1 MTCGSEIWETRFA
14 VLSRCLSI
22 ECMCMLIAAVTVVVL
37 KPDFVPSSVGRRQC
51 PETPQKQSPGTH
63 LCEFKGP
70 WISDIDR

>member
-1 MTCGSEIWETRFA
+1 MS
-14 VLSRCLSI
+14 S
-22 ECMCMLIAAVTVVVL
+22 ECMCMRIAVTVVVL

-70 WISDIDR
+70 RISDIDR